1 MEGAARDRRVVM
13 ASMDVGWSDLGSW
26 TALLADIGA
35 TGTGRVIQPDQLAE
49 AGPNDLVVERVDR
62 RLTVS
67 QGPRGI
73 LASTPV
79 ALLSGAAADRQRVE
93 SLVRRISDW
102 EETS

>member
-1 MEGAARDRRVVM
+1 MEGAARDHHVVM
-13 ASMDVGWSDLGSW
+13 WSMDVGWSDLGSW

-35 TGTGRVIQPDQLAE
+35 AGTGRVIQPDQLAE
-49 AGPNDLVVERVDR
+49 AGPDDLVVERVDR

-67 QGPRGI
+67 PGPRGI

-79 ALLSGAAADRQRVE
+79 ALLIGAAADQDRVE
-93 SLVRRISDW
+93 DLARRINAW